1 MRVAAIVVAAGRG
14 ERFGGAK
21 QFADL
26 NGRSV
31 AAASVAAARSVA
43 DSVVLV
49 VPDAYRGAGEGAD
62 LLCVGGP
69 TRSAS
74 VRAGLALCADADVVV
89 VHDAARPLADPALF
103 AAVVAAVDAGAD
115 GAVPGLAVTDTLKRV
130 SRDEVAATLSRD
142 GLVAVQTPQAFRREA
157 LARAHAN
164 GEDASDD
171 AALVEAAGGRVVVV
185 AGDAR
190 NVKITDAG
198 DLARV
203 RGAGAGVRIGQGY
216 DVHRV
221 SDDPSRRLV
230 LGLVELE
237 GAPGLAGHS
246 DADVATHALCDA
258 LLGAAGLGDLG
269 RHFPDTDPG
278 IAGVSSRDLLARTVA
293 LVEAEGLRA
302 LSADVTIVAERPR
315 LADHMAL
322 MAERLS
328 DVAGCAVSVKATTA
342 EGLGPIGRAEGIAAT
357 AVALV
362 GPR

>member
-14 ERFGGAK
+14 QRFGGPK

-31 AAASVAAARSVA
+31 AAASVAAARCVA
-43 DSVVLV
+43 DPVVLV
-49 VPDAYRGAGEGAD
+49 VPDGYAGGGEGAD
-62 LLCVGGP
+62 LLAVGGE

-74 VRAGLALCADADVVV
+74 VRAGLALCPDAEVVV
-89 VHDAARPLADPALF
+89 VHDAARPLAGPALF
-103 AAVVAAVDAGAD
+103 EAVVAAVAGGAD

-130 SRDEVAATLSRD
+130 VDDAVASTLARD
-142 GLVAVQTPQAFRREA
+142 GLVAVQTPQAFARAA
-157 LARAHAN
+157 LERAHAA
-164 GEDASDD
+164 GGDATDD
-171 AALVEAAGGRVVVV
+171 AALVEGTGGRVVVV
-185 AGDAR
+185 PGDPR

-198 DLARV
+198 DLARA
-203 RGAGAGVRIGQGY
+203 RATGAGVRIGQGY

-221 SDDPSRRLV
+221 SDDPGRPLV
-230 LGLVELE
+230 LGLVELA

-269 RHFPDTDPG
+269 RHFPDSDPA
-278 IAGVSSRDLLARTVA
+278 IAGVSSRELLTRVVA
-293 LVEAEGLRA
+293 LVAGEGLRA
-302 LSADVTIVAERPR
+302 LSADLTIVAERPR

-322 MAERLS
+322 MAERLGE
-328 DVAGCAVSVKATTA
+328 VVGCPVSVKATTA

>member
-14 ERFGGAK
+14 ERFGGPK

-26 NGRSV
+26 DGRSV

-43 DSVVLV
+43 DTVVLV
-49 VPDAYRGAGEGAD
+49 VPDGYDGAGEGAD
-62 LLCVGGP
+62 LLAVGGA
-69 TRSAS
+69 TRSDS
-74 VRAGLALCADADVVV
+74 VRAGLALCPDADVVV
-89 VHDAARPLADPALF
+89 VHDAARPLAGPSLF

-115 GAVPGLAVTDTLKRV
+115 AAVPALAVTDTLKRV
-130 SRDEVAATLSRD
+130 DGSRVAATVERA
-142 GLVAVQTPQAFRREA
+142 GLVAVQTPQAFRRAA
-157 LARAHAN
+157 LADAHA
-164 GEDASDD
+164 GGADATDD

-185 AGDAR
+185 DGDAR

-203 RGAGAGVRIGQGY
+203 RGSGAGVRIGQGY

-221 SDDPSRRLV
+221 SDDPARPLV
-230 LGLVELE
+230 LGLVELP
-237 GAPGLAGHS
+237 GAKGLAGHS

-269 RHFPDTDPG
+269 RHFPDRDPA
-278 IAGVSSRDLLARTVA
+278 IAGVASRELLARTVA
-293 LVEAEGLRA
+293 LVEGAGLRA
-302 LSADVTIVAERPR
+302 LSADLTIVAEAPR
-315 LADHMAL
+315 LADHMAQ
-322 MAERLS
+322 MSERLGE
-328 DVAGCAVSVKATTA
+328 VVGCAVSVKATTA
-342 EGLGPIGRAEGIAAT
+342 EGLGPIGRGEGIAAT